1 MKNSLTL
8 FVFLF
13 TIHFSFSQN
22 FESKIDSIV
31 SLNYTQN
38 EPGISILIAKDGKPI
53 YKKAFGKSNMELGT
67 SMKSDNVFQIGSITK
82 QFTAVSILMLEE
94 QGKLKVDDE
103 IVKYIP
109 DYPTE
114 GNIITIHH
122 LLNHTSGI
130 KNSTPVGKQGAISKI
145 DMSSTELVDYFK
157 NKPLDF
163 IPGSS
168 FKYSNAGY
176 ILLGRII
183 EIVSGQSYEDFIE
196 KNIFKKIGMLSSNY
210 GSTKEIIR
218 NRASGY
224 QNEQNIFINSDYIS
238 LTLPYAAGS
247 ILSTVDDLLKWQ
259 NALNSNTLIKK
270 SSLEK
275 AISPTRLING
285 KKIPYGYGWRMAN
298 LKGSPVLAHTG
309 STKGFTSVVMFFP
322 KENIYVTALT
332 NCNCKKAA
340 EMAKKVST
348 LVLGKPISGT
358 PPLESE
364 SLSARRKTIIVSSE
378 ILKQYTGTYQIKANV
393 NISIRH
399 QDNTIFLLAPGQT
412 KAIELFAESDTNF
425 YVKVSPVEITFNR
438 NQKGEITSLTLNQSG
453 RQILANKI

>member
-53 YKKAFGKSNMELGT
+53 YKKAFGKSNIELGT
-67 SMKSDNVFQIGSITK
+67 SMRSDNVFQIGSITK

-94 QGKLKVDDE
+94 QGKLNIDDE
-103 IVKYIP
+103 IVRYIP

-130 KNSTPVGKQGAISKI
+130 KNSTPVGKRGAISKT

-196 KNIFKKIGMLSSNY
+196 KNIFEKIGMLSSNY
-210 GSTKEIIR
+210 GSTKEIIK

-275 AISPTRLING
+275 AISPTTLSNG
-285 KKIPYGYGWRMAN
+285 KIIPYGYGWRMAN

-358 PPLESE
+358 TPLENE
-364 SLSARRKTIIVSSE
+364 SISARRKTIIVSSE

-399 QDNTIFLLAPGQT
+399 RDNTIFLLAPGQT
-412 KAIELFAESDTNF
+412 KPIELFAESDTHF
-425 YVKVSPVEITFNR
+425 YVKVSPAEITFNM
-438 NQKGEITSLTLNQSG
+438 NENGEITSLTLNQSG